1 MNRLQ
6 TAINRALRSG
16 SSIAVAMAVMSIAT
30 YGFTMIAARM
40 LGPGAYGALVAMMNT
55 LLVVSVLQLGLQA
68 TAARRI
74 SAAPDHVAQIEHGIL
89 RLSWRASLVLGAL
102 MLALAPAVNTVL
114 RLDSLPTAIIM
125 ALTAVPM
132 TMLGGQLGILQGER
146 RWYPL
151 AVVYIANGLPRLLI
165 GVALMAWRPDELT
178 AIIGVALGQVVPV
191 VCGWWTL
198 RHTRSPGVLLPEH
211 GARAV
216 LRETLHN
223 SQALLAFFALSN
235 LDILIARNVLDDHS
249 AGLYAG
255 GLILTKAV
263 LFLPQFVV
271 VVAFP
276 NMSTASERRRALT
289 KSLLA
294 VLALG
299 VGAILGSLLLP
310 GFAMVFV
317 GGGEYAAI
325 ENKLWMFALL
335 GTLLS
340 MLQLLVYAVIARQ
353 GRYSVLLVWVALAGM
368 VALGLTTTSLAGLL
382 AVVIGADTALFVA
395 LTALSYWLVEQPA
408 PIVVDEPVPAA
419 A

>member
-1 MNRLQ
+1 MNPKAALQ
-6 TAINRALRSG
+6 HLLRSG

-30 YGFTMIAARM
+30 YGFTIIAARM

-74 SAAPDHVAQIEHGIL
+74 SSAPGQVAQIEHGIL
-89 RLSWRASLVLGAL
+89 RLSWRASLVLGAVL
-102 MLALAPAVNTVL
+102 LVLAPVIDRIL
-114 RLDSLPTAIIM
+114 RLQSVPTAVIL

-151 AVVYIANGLPRLLI
+151 AIVYIANGLPRLVI
-165 GVALMAWRPDELT
+165 GVALMAWRPDEVT

-191 VCGWWTL
+191 LCGWWAL
-198 RHTRSPGVLLPEH
+198 RGSRVAEPDLGDH
-211 GARAV
+211 GARSV

-235 LDILIARNVLDDHS
+235 LDILIARNVLDDHLS
-249 AGLYAG
+249 GLYAG

-276 NMSTASERRRALT
+276 TMSTASQRRRALT
-289 KSLLA
+289 RSLVA
-294 VLALG
+294 VAGLG
-299 VGAILGSLLLP
+299 LCAIVGALLLP
-310 GFAMVFV
+310 QLAMVFV
-317 GGGEYAAI
+317 GGAEYAAI
-325 ENKLWMFALL
+325 EPRLWAFAVL

-353 GRYSVLLVWVALAGM
+353 GRRSVLLVWVALAAM
-368 VALGLTTTSLAGLL
+368 VVLGLTASSLGALL
-382 AVVIGADTALFVA
+382 AVVVGVDAALLAALVA
-395 LTALSYWLVEQPA
+395 ISYWLVEQPA
-408 PIVVDEPVPAA
+408 PTRTDDPVGAPA
-419 A
+419 

>member
-1 MNRLQ
+1 
-6 TAINRALRSG
+6 
-16 SSIAVAMAVMSIAT
+16 MSVAT

-74 SAAPDHVAQIEHGIL
+74 SSAPGQVAQIEHGIL
-89 RLSWRASLVLGAL
+89 RLSWRASLVLGAV
-102 MLALAPAVNTVL
+102 MLVIAPVVDRVL
-114 RLDSLPTAIIM
+114 RLHSLPTALIL
-125 ALTAVPM
+125 AVTAVPM

-178 AIIGVALGQVVPV
+178 AIVGVAIGQVIPV
-191 VCGWWTL
+191 LCGWWAL
-198 RHTRSPGVLLPEH
+198 RGSRTSDPDLGDH
-211 GARAV
+211 GAKSV

-235 LDILIARNVLDDHS
+235 LDMLVARNVLDDHL

-276 NMSTASERRRALT
+276 TMSTASERRRALT
-289 KSLLA
+289 RSLIA
-294 VLALG
+294 VAALG
-299 VGAILGSLLLP
+299 LAAILGALLLP
-310 GFAMVFV
+310 QLAMVFV

-325 ENKLWMFALL
+325 EPRLWAFALL

-353 GRYSVLLVWVALAGM
+353 GRRTVLLVWAGLAAM
-368 VALGLTTTSLAGLL
+368 IALGLTTSSVGGLL
-382 AVVIGADTALFVA
+382 TIVVGVDTALLAA
-395 LTALSYWLVEQPA
+395 LIAISYWLVEKPA
-408 PIVVDEPVPAA
+408 PIAVPDPVGTPA
-419 A
+419 